1 MTDLHTDRSVSDT
14 INPASVAGS
23 ARRSAGSRPSGQLHR
38 WMEAYVDGDERAFDR
53 LHSALEPRLRSRL
66 SRLVRDPAVVDDLV
80 QLTFL
85 RAHAARDRFASLPE
99 RADRAVEGWYLAIAR
114 NVALDHLRHS
124 YRRDRRHETL
134 AAKGDVHGMGVPEQL
149 PNAEELQ
156 LSQESGDEV
165 ARRVRDAIEQ
175 LPPGQ
180 REVVKLHKLRGMSMA
195 DIGERLGVRP
205 GALRVRAHRAYK
217 ALAGLLMPV
226 RDSDPMTSPAG

>member
-1 MTDLHTDRSVSDT
+1 MTDHANRSSSRS
-14 INPASVAGS
+14 NPA
-23 ARRSAGSRPSGQLHR
+23 RREGQLHR
-38 WMEAYVDGDERAFDR
+38 LMEAYVDGDDHAFVR
-53 LHSALEPRLRSRL
+53 LHAALEPRLRARL
-66 SRLVRDPAVVDDLV
+66 SRLVRDAAVVDDLV

-114 NVALDHLRHS
+114 NVALDHLRHN

-134 AAKGDVHGMGVPEQL
+134 IAKGDIAGMGVPEAG

-156 LSQESGDEV
+156 MSRESGDAV
-165 ARRVRDAIEQ
+165 ARRVRAAIEQ

-195 DIGERLGVRP
+195 DIAQRLGVRP

-217 ALAGLLMPV
+217 ALANMLMPA
-226 RDSDPMTSPAG
+226 DITASSAA